1 MKFLKPPPTR
11 DSFASTKWK
20 TIARFASHFP
30 PIRCTILTVETL
42 LEKGRKEVRHENEE
56 REEERERGGR
66 GGKTD
71 STRTRKSGS
80 EHLDGTA
87 QAEIKVRAFT
97 NCGDDGCTR

>member
-42 LEKGRKEVRHENEE
+42 LKKGRKEVRHENEE
-56 REEERERGGR
+56 REEERERGAGVENR
-66 GGKTD
+66 FD
-71 STRTRKSGS
+71 SNEKERK
-80 EHLDGTA
+80 
-87 QAEIKVRAFT
+87 RAFGWNST
-97 NCGDDGCTR
+97 GGNKSARVH

>member
-42 LEKGRKEVRHENEE
+42 LEKGRKEVQHENEE
-56 REEERERGGR
+56 REEERERGAGVEKQIR
-66 GGKTD
+66 LERERAEA
-71 STRTRKSGS
+71 SIWMEQHRRK
-80 EHLDGTA
+80 
-87 QAEIKVRAFT
+87 
-97 NCGDDGCTR
+97 

>member
-56 REEERERGGR
+56 REEEREGGAGVEKQIR
-66 GGKTD
+66 LERERAEA
-71 STRTRKSGS
+71 SIWMEQHRRK
-80 EHLDGTA
+80 
-87 QAEIKVRAFT
+87 
-97 NCGDDGCTR
+97 